1 MHSIDALP
9 GHAPGRP
16 DCNAEDTLLDG
27 IKRTTH
33 QIGPV
38 GARATIPA
46 QVWIVG
52 TMVVFLVS
60 FAAGRWLPDLITN
73 ARESVSKPAAEI
85 STSTSVIRKV
95 SLEQPDDDRSVTPNP
110 LIPIV
115 IRRSMPPNAE
125 IDLQPQAEPPLDTAS
140 DSADTVKIPQ
150 QLDLREVEDAKRVQ
164 QRLIDLEFL
173 FGVADGRWGPRSRQ
187 ALQEFKAANGIG
199 DTDTWDEATQ
209 ERLLT
214 APDAKA
220 AKTSDI
226 SFVGT
231 WGVDVAECGKSPVK
245 MTARRAAD
253 TSGTACDFRSTQRE
267 SSNVWRVRALCT
279 NEGEHWNAN
288 IRFTLS
294 GSKLTWSSEL
304 GTTTYVRCPS

>member
-1 MHSIDALP
+1 
-9 GHAPGRP
+9 
-16 DCNAEDTLLDG
+16 
-27 IKRTTH
+27 
-33 QIGPV
+33 V
-38 GARATIPA
+38 
-46 QVWIVG
+46 
-52 TMVVFLVS
+52 VVFLVS

-73 ARESVSKPAAEI
+73 ARENVSKPAAEI
-85 STSTSVIRKV
+85 STSTSIIRKV
-95 SLEQPDDDRSVTPNP
+95 SLEQSEDDRGVTPKP

-115 IRRSMPPNAE
+115 IRRSTPPAAE
-125 IDLQPQAEPPLDTAS
+125 MSDLQPRTELALGTAPE
-140 DSADTVKIPQ
+140 SADTVKTPQ
-150 QLDLREVEDAKRVQ
+150 QLDLREVEDVKRVQ

-253 TSGTACDFRSTQRE
+253 TSGTACEFRSTQRE

-304 GTTTYVRCPS
+304 GTATYVRCPS